1 MDVKARIEK
10 LRKEIEYHNNKYYNE
25 DSPEISDYEYDKL
38 TVELRKLEA
47 EHPEFNMADSPT
59 KKVGGT
65 VKREL
70 RKVEHD
76 VPVISLQ
83 DVFGKGEVYE
93 YVNKMIVELN
103 KPKFV
108 VEKKIDGL
116 SVVLRYHNG
125 ELTEGITRGDGVIGE
140 SVYENLLEIK
150 NIPKTIP
157 SKLPYLE
164 VRGEVY
170 ISNEA
175 FEEANKKQESMGG
188 KKYQNPRNLAAGT
201 LRQLDPSIVRDR
213 NLDIFVFNLEISEGK
228 EFTSHSETLEW
239 LKEQG
244 FKVSPDFTVCET
256 ADEVWDY
263 ISEVGNKRWNLEYA
277 IDGAV
282 VKVNNLEDRKK
293 LGMTSKVP
301 RWAVAYKYPPEQKET
316 IVKDIIIQVGRT
328 GRLTPLAI
336 LEPVRLAGTTVS
348 KATLHN
354 QDVINEKDVRIG
366 DAVIVQKAGDIIPE
380 VIKSIPEKRPVD
392 SKPYVIPNICPICG
406 EATVRDENGADT
418 RCINLECDAQATRSI
433 SYFVSKDAMNIVG
446 FGKSKVEALMA
457 EGYIKDIGDIYQL
470 EHYKDEILEKNVIGR
485 EKSVNNLLN
494 AIEDSKNNNIDKLI
508 TGLGIKNVGKQS
520 AKVLAENFADMDE
533 VANANYDQLI
543 NLPDFGD
550 TMVNDIIKYFRSEKY
565 HTIISKL
572 KEYGVNV
579 VSKSSEIKSD
589 DNRFEGMTF
598 VITGTLPTM
607 KRDEASSLIQS
618 FGGKVSGSVSK
629 KTSYVLAG
637 EEAGSKLTKA
647 ETLGI
652 RIIDEEEFKSM
663 IK

>member
-1 MDVKARIEK
+1 MDAKSRIEE
-10 LRKEIEYHNNKYYNE
+10 LRKEIEYHNNRYYNE

-38 TVELRKLEA
+38 TIELRKLE
-47 EHPEFNMADSPT
+47 EEYPEFSTEDSPT

-83 DVFGKGEVYE
+83 DVFKKEEVYD
-93 YVNKMIVELN
+93 YVNKMVVELN
-103 KPKFV
+103 NPKFV

-125 ELTEGITRGDGVIGE
+125 ELTEGITRGDGVVGE

-150 NIPKTIP
+150 NVPKTIP
-157 SKLPYLE
+157 AKLPYLE

-170 ISNEA
+170 ISNQA
-175 FEEANKKQESMGG
+175 FEEANKKQEAIGG

-201 LRQLDPSIVRDR
+201 LRQLDPSVVRDR

-228 EFTSHSETLEW
+228 EFKSHSETLEW

-244 FKVSPDFTVCET
+244 FKVSPDFKVCET
-256 ADEVWDY
+256 VDEVWDY
-263 ISEVGNKRWNLEYA
+263 ISKVGEERWNLEYA

-282 VKVNNLEDRKK
+282 VKVDNLEDRKK

-366 DAVIVQKAGDIIPE
+366 DTVIVQKAGDIIPE
-380 VIKSIPEKRPVD
+380 VIKSIPEKRPVN
-392 SKPYVIPNICPICG
+392 SNPYVIPNVCPICG
-406 EATVRDENGADT
+406 EPTVRDENGADT
-418 RCINLECDAQATRSI
+418 RCINPECDAQATRSI

-470 EHYKDEILEKNVIGR
+470 KNYKDEILEKNIIGR
-485 EKSVNNLLN
+485 DKSVNNLLN
-494 AIEDSKNNNIDKLI
+494 AIEESKNNNIDKLI

-520 AKVLAENFADMDE
+520 AKVLAENFNNMDE
-533 VANANYDQLI
+533 VASAEYDQLI

-572 KEYGVNV
+572 KEHGVNV
-579 VSKSSEIKSD
+579 ISTSSDTKE

-607 KRDEASSLIQS
+607 KRDEASSIIQS

-647 ETLGI
+647 QALGI
-652 RIIDEEEFKSM
+652 TVIDEDKFKEM

>member
-1 MDVKARIEK
+1 MDVKSRIDE

-38 TVELRKLEA
+38 TVELRKLEE
-47 EHPEFNMADSPT
+47 EHPEFNIENSPT

-83 DVFGKGEVYE
+83 DVFSKEDVYE
-93 YVNKMIVELN
+93 YVNKMIAEL
-103 KPKFV
+103 KEPRFV

-140 SVYENLLEIK
+140 SVYENLLQIK
-150 NIPKTIP
+150 NVPKTIP
-157 SKLPYLE
+157 TKLPYLE

-170 ISNEA
+170 ISNRE
-175 FEEANKKQESMGG
+175 FEEVNKRQEEVGA

-213 NLDIFVFNLEISEGK
+213 NLDIFVFNLEISEGM
-228 EFTSHSETLEW
+228 EFNSHSETLEW

-244 FKVSPDFTVCET
+244 FKVSPDFKVCET
-256 ADEVWDY
+256 VEEVWDY
-263 ISEVGNKRWNLEYA
+263 ISNVGDQRWSLEYA

-282 VKVNNLEDRKK
+282 VKVDDLADRKK

-328 GRLTPLAI
+328 GRLTPLAV

-366 DAVIVQKAGDIIPE
+366 DTVIVQKAGDIIPE
-380 VIKSIPEKRPVD
+380 VIKSIPEKRLSD

-406 EATVRDENGADT
+406 ESTVRDANGADT
-418 RCINLECDAQATRSI
+418 RCVNPACDAQATRSI

-457 EGYIKDIGDIYQL
+457 AGYIKDIGDIYQL
-470 EHYKDEILEKNVIGR
+470 KNYKDEILEKNVIGR
-485 EKSVNNLLN
+485 DKSVNNLLN
-494 AIEDSKNNNIDKLI
+494 AIEESKTNNIDKLI

-520 AKVLAENFADMDE
+520 AKVLAENFANMDE
-533 VANANYDQLI
+533 VAKADYDQLI

-550 TMVNDIIKYFRSEKY
+550 TMVNDIIKYFKSEKY
-565 HTIISKL
+565 HTIISKF

-579 VSKSSEIKSD
+579 VSKSSETKAEDS
-589 DNRFEGMTF
+589 RFEGMTF

-607 KRDEASSLIQS
+607 KRDEASALIQS

-647 ETLGI
+647 QTLGI
-652 RIIDEEEFKSM
+652 TIIDEEQFKEI

>member
-1 MDVKARIEK
+1 MDAKSRIEE
-10 LRKEIEYHNNKYYNE
+10 LRKEIEYHNNRYYNE

-38 TVELRKLEA
+38 TIELRKLE
-47 EHPEFNMADSPT
+47 EEYPELSTEDSPT

-83 DVFGKGEVYE
+83 DVFKKEEVYD
-93 YVNKMIVELN
+93 YVNKMVGELN
-103 KPKFV
+103 NPKFV

-125 ELTEGITRGDGVIGE
+125 ELTEGITRGDGVVGE

-150 NIPKTIP
+150 NVPKTIP
-157 SKLPYLE
+157 AKLPYLE

-170 ISNEA
+170 ISNQA
-175 FEEANKKQESMGG
+175 FEEANKKQEAIGG

-201 LRQLDPSIVRDR
+201 LRQLDPSVVRDR

-228 EFTSHSETLEW
+228 EFKSHSETLEW

-244 FKVSPDFTVCET
+244 FKVSPDFKVCET
-256 ADEVWDY
+256 VDEVWDY
-263 ISEVGNKRWNLEYA
+263 ISKVGEERWNLEYA

-282 VKVNNLEDRKK
+282 VKVDNLEDRKK

-366 DAVIVQKAGDIIPE
+366 DTVIVQKAGDIIPE
-380 VIKSIPEKRPVD
+380 VIKSIPEKRPVN
-392 SKPYVIPNICPICG
+392 SNPYVIPNVCPICG
-406 EATVRDENGADT
+406 EPTVRDENGADT
-418 RCINLECDAQATRSI
+418 RCINPECDAQATRSI

-470 EHYKDEILEKNVIGR
+470 KNYKDEILEKNIIGR
-485 EKSVNNLLN
+485 DKSVNNLLN
-494 AIEDSKNNNIDKLI
+494 AIEESKNNNIDKLI

-520 AKVLAENFADMDE
+520 AKVLAENFNNMDE
-533 VANANYDQLI
+533 VASAEYDQLI

-572 KEYGVNV
+572 KEHGVNV
-579 VSKSSEIKSD
+579 ISTSSDTKE

-607 KRDEASSLIQS
+607 KRDEASSIIQS

-647 ETLGI
+647 QALGI
-652 RIIDEEEFKSM
+652 TVIDEDKFKEM

>member
-1 MDVKARIEK
+1 MDAKSRIEE
-10 LRKEIEYHNNKYYNE
+10 LRKEIEYHNNRYYNE

-38 TVELRKLEA
+38 TIELRKLE
-47 EHPEFNMADSPT
+47 EEYPEFSTEDSPT

-83 DVFGKGEVYE
+83 DVFKKEEVYD
-93 YVNKMIVELN
+93 YVNKMVGELN
-103 KPKFV
+103 NPKFV

-125 ELTEGITRGDGVIGE
+125 ELTEGITRGDGVVGE

-150 NIPKTIP
+150 NVPKTIP
-157 SKLPYLE
+157 AKLPYLE

-170 ISNEA
+170 ISNQA
-175 FEEANKKQESMGG
+175 FEEANKKQEAIGG

-201 LRQLDPSIVRDR
+201 LRQLDPSVVRDR

-228 EFTSHSETLEW
+228 EFKSHSETLEW

-244 FKVSPDFTVCET
+244 FKVSPDFKVCET
-256 ADEVWDY
+256 VDEVWDY
-263 ISEVGNKRWNLEYA
+263 ISKVGEERWNLEYA

-282 VKVNNLEDRKK
+282 VKVDNLEDRKK

-366 DAVIVQKAGDIIPE
+366 DTVIVQKAGDIIPE
-380 VIKSIPEKRPVD
+380 VIKSIPEKRPVN
-392 SKPYVIPNICPICG
+392 SNPYVIPNVCPICG
-406 EATVRDENGADT
+406 EPTVRDENGADT
-418 RCINLECDAQATRSI
+418 RCINPECDAQATRSI

-470 EHYKDEILEKNVIGR
+470 KNYKDEILEKNIIGR
-485 EKSVNNLLN
+485 DKSVNNLLN
-494 AIEDSKNNNIDKLI
+494 AIEESKNNNIDKLI

-520 AKVLAENFADMDE
+520 AKVLAENFNNMDE
-533 VANANYDQLI
+533 VASAEYDQLI

-572 KEYGVNV
+572 KEHGVNV
-579 VSKSSEIKSD
+579 ISTSSDTKE

-607 KRDEASSLIQS
+607 KRDEASSIIQS

-647 ETLGI
+647 QALGI
-652 RIIDEEEFKSM
+652 TVIDEDKFKEM

>member
-1 MDVKARIEK
+1 MDAKSRIEE
-10 LRKEIEYHNNKYYNE
+10 LRKEIEYHNNRYYNE

-38 TVELRKLEA
+38 TIELRKLE
-47 EHPEFNMADSPT
+47 EEYPELSTEDSPT

-83 DVFGKGEVYE
+83 DVFKKEEVYD
-93 YVNKMIVELN
+93 YVNKMVVELN
-103 KPKFV
+103 NPKFV

-125 ELTEGITRGDGVIGE
+125 ELTEGITRGDGVVGE

-150 NIPKTIP
+150 NVPKTIP
-157 SKLPYLE
+157 AKLPYLE

-170 ISNEA
+170 ISNQA
-175 FEEANKKQESMGG
+175 FEEANKKQEAIGG

-201 LRQLDPSIVRDR
+201 LRQLDPSVVRDR

-228 EFTSHSETLEW
+228 EFKSHSETLEW

-244 FKVSPDFTVCET
+244 FKVSPDFKVCET
-256 ADEVWDY
+256 VDEVWDY
-263 ISEVGNKRWNLEYA
+263 ISKVGEERWNLEYA

-282 VKVNNLEDRKK
+282 VKVDNLEDRKK

-301 RWAVAYKYPPEQKET
+301 RWAIAYKYPPEQKET

-366 DAVIVQKAGDIIPE
+366 DTVIVQKAGDIIPE
-380 VIKSIPEKRPVD
+380 VIKSIPEKRPVN
-392 SKPYVIPNICPICG
+392 SNPYVIPNVCPICG
-406 EATVRDENGADT
+406 EPTVRDENGADT
-418 RCINLECDAQATRSI
+418 RCINPECDAQATRSI

-470 EHYKDEILEKNVIGR
+470 KNYKDEILEKNIIGR
-485 EKSVNNLLN
+485 DKSVNNLLN
-494 AIEDSKNNNIDKLI
+494 AIEESKNNNIDKLI

-520 AKVLAENFADMDE
+520 AKVLAENFNNMDE
-533 VANANYDQLI
+533 VASAEYDQLI

-572 KEYGVNV
+572 KEHGVNV
-579 VSKSSEIKSD
+579 ISTSSDTKE

-607 KRDEASSLIQS
+607 KRDEASSIIQS

-647 ETLGI
+647 QALGI
-652 RIIDEEEFKSM
+652 TVIDEDKFKEM

>member
-1 MDVKARIEK
+1 MDIKARIDE
-10 LRKEIEYHNNKYYNE
+10 LRKQIEYHNNKYYNE

-38 TVELRKLEA
+38 TVELRNLEK
-47 EHPEFNMADSPT
+47 EHPEFSADNSPT

-83 DVFGKGEVYE
+83 DVFGQEEVHE

-116 SVVLRYHNG
+116 SVVLRYHDG
-125 ELTEGITRGDGVIGE
+125 KLTEGITRGDGVIGE

-150 NIPKTIP
+150 SIPKTIP
-157 SKLPYLE
+157 TKMPYLE

-170 ISNEA
+170 ISNKA
-175 FEEANKKQESMGG
+175 FEEANIKQEAIGG

-213 NLDIFVFNLEISEGK
+213 NLDMFVFNLEISNGK

-244 FKVSPDFTVCET
+244 FKVSPDFKVCET
-256 ADEVWDY
+256 VDEVWDY
-263 ISEVGNKRWNLEYA
+263 ISEVGDRRWDLEYA

-282 VKVNNLEDRKK
+282 VKVDNLEDRKK

-316 IVKDIIIQVGRT
+316 VVKDIIIQVGRT

-336 LEPVRLAGTTVS
+336 LEPVRLAGTTVA

-366 DAVIVQKAGDIIPE
+366 DTVIVQKAGDIIPE
-380 VIKSIPEKRPVD
+380 VIKSIPQKRPQD
-392 SKPYVIPNICPICG
+392 SKPYVIPNVCPICG
-406 EATVRDENGADT
+406 EKTVRDDSGADT
-418 RCINLECDAQATRSI
+418 KCVNPECDAQATRSI

-446 FGKSKVEALMA
+446 FGKSKVESLMSQ
-457 EGYIKDIGDIYQL
+457 GYIKDIGDIYNL
-470 EHYKDEILEKNVIGR
+470 KNYRDEILEKNIIGR
-485 EKSVNNLLN
+485 EKSVNNLLSS
-494 AIEDSKNNNIDKLI
+494 IEDSKNNNIDKLI

-520 AKVLAENFADMDE
+520 AKVLAENFTNMDE
-533 VANANYDQLI
+533 VASASYEQLI

-565 HTIISKL
+565 HTIISKF

-579 VSKSSEIKSD
+579 ESTSSQSKED
-589 DNRFEGMTF
+589 DRFEGKTF

-607 KRDEASSLIQS
+607 KRDEASALIQS

-629 KTSYVLAG
+629 KTSYLLAG

-647 ETLGI
+647 QSLGI
-652 RIIDEEEFKSM
+652 TIIDENQFKEM

>member
-1 MDVKARIEK
+1 MDVKARIEN
-10 LRKEIEYHNNKYYNE
+10 LREEIEYHNNRYYNE

-38 TVELRKLEA
+38 TVELRKLEE
-47 EHPEFNMADSPT
+47 EHPEFNIETSPT

-83 DVFGKGEVYE
+83 DVFGQEEVCD

-103 KPKFV
+103 HPKFV

-125 ELTEGITRGDGVIGE
+125 VLTEGITRGDGVVGE

-150 NIPKTIP
+150 SIPKSIP
-157 SKLPYLE
+157 DKLSYLE

-175 FEEANKKQESMGG
+175 FEEVNKKQEAICG

-201 LRQLDPSIVRDR
+201 LRQLDSSVVRDR
-213 NLDIFVFNLEISEGK
+213 NLDIFIFNLEVLQGK
-228 EFTSHSETLEW
+228 EFNSHSETLEW
-239 LKEQG
+239 LREQG
-244 FKVSPDFTVCET
+244 FKVSPDFKVYETV
-256 ADEVWDY
+256 DEVWNY
-263 ISEVGNKRWNLEYA
+263 ISKVGDERWNLEYA

-282 VKVNNLEDRKK
+282 VKIDNLDDRKK

-336 LEPVRLAGTTVS
+336 LEPVRLAGTTVG

-354 QDVINEKDVRIG
+354 QDVINEKDIRIG
-366 DAVIVQKAGDIIPE
+366 DTVIVQKAGDIIPE
-380 VIKSIPEKRPVD
+380 VIKSIPEKRLID
-392 SKPYVIPNICPICG
+392 SKAYVIPNTCPICG
-406 EATVRDENGADT
+406 EPTLREESSADT
-418 RCINLECDAQATRSI
+418 RCVNLECNAQATRSI
-433 SYFVSKDAMNIVG
+433 SYFTSKDAMNIVG
-446 FGKSKVEALMA
+446 FGKSKVEALMTQ
-457 EGYIKDIGDIYQL
+457 GYIKDIGDIYQL
-470 EHYKDEILEKNVIGR
+470 KNYKDEILEKNVIGR
-485 EKSVNNLLN
+485 DKSVNNLLS
-494 AIEDSKNNNIDKLI
+494 AIEESKNNNIDKLI
-508 TGLGIKNVGKQS
+508 TGFGIKNVGKQS
-520 AKVLAENFADMDE
+520 AKVLAENFSNMDE
-533 VANANYDQLI
+533 VASADYDQLI

-550 TMVNDIIKYFRSEKY
+550 IMVNDIIKYFRSEKY

-579 VSKSSEIKSD
+579 VSKSSETEK
-589 DNRFEGMTF
+589 DNRFEGKTF
-598 VITGTLPTM
+598 VITGTLSTM
-607 KRDEASSLIQS
+607 KRDEASVLIQS

-647 ETLGI
+647 ETLGVT
-652 RIIDEEEFKSM
+652 IIDEEQFKEM